1 MSSKYYYG
9 KRVRPK
15 RGQRLNTEVRT
26 NQAIGGRGDLST
38 DEIFEFL
45 EAEEEARP
53 KLYWEEMERE
63 NWEAQQ
69 ARLTEEYKDEL
80 VPGSAIAASKT
91 KGKRF
96 GATVDLVGAEQ
107 IHNLLMVAGFMP
119 IAGIGADLL
128 DSIIYGIEGEF
139 GMAGISI
146 IAAVPGFD
154 WASPMGKNIIQNVK
168 NTVHSSD
175 YAAIVKSTGDKS
187 KDISK
192 AEKTGQEGVDGWVE
206 LENTFQGPWYMDPK
220 AKIGKSS
227 RPSFGGY
234 RVKETW
240 TNQTTGESITAS
252 VMWKIP
258 EFGNFKKAKDF
269 VRNSFVSREG
279 FDRWKE
285 LYQIDDIWKGKLID
299 DWQLPIHAGVN
310 AAGEPIAWTTKLFD
324 DELFKIYKKEINANL
339 DNAPQY
345 IEFVPQYLRN
355 HEDMNY
361 LGVFKLGNPLME
373 RSKSTGKWFQS
384 DKKAVTFRGDYY
396 YNPRKILEEARHI
409 YSEQKMK
416 GKGKLGSL
424 WNAYNPLTHFGRM
437 TSSGMSRTKLD
448 RWGTLVH
455 EMTHAAQMNLSAG
468 NNIMVRM
475 ADGLE
480 KKLGTDSANLFKSHI
495 SDKLALSEYSRYLSA
510 EQIAEYGLKNPKYIG
525 DASQPLFKTNINP
538 IEQFDIGMPHKY
550 PMDGIIDRLHH
561 NFLVEVVEK
570 GNKMPESDA
579 IRIAGSV
586 HQWKYIKQLKP
597 GVAETIT
604 KNAPIG
610 EHQRY
615 VNWWWESEA
624 RIAELRSVKEIG
636 HDYTQTKAYRNL
648 EELYTPETIENM
660 MKEGW

>member
-1 MSSKYYYG
+1 MA
-9 KRVRPK
+9 KRTTV
-15 RGQRLNTEVRT
+15 NTLPS
-26 NQAIGGRGDLST
+26 D
-38 DEIFEFL
+38 DEIFNLLQEQKLNLL
-45 EAEEEARP
+45 EQHE
-53 KLYWEEMERE
+53 
-63 NWEAQQ
+63 
-69 ARLTEEYKDEL
+69 ARLTEKYEGAL
-80 VPGSAIAASKT
+80 VPGSARAAGRT

-154 WASPMGKNIIQNVK
+154 WASPMGKNIIENVK

-175 YAAIVKSTGDKS
+175 YAAIIKNAGDKS

-192 AEKTGQEGVDGWVE
+192 AEKMGQEGINGWTE
-206 LENTFQGPWYMDPK
+206 LQEEFSKIKGLKVPWYMEKGVD
-220 AKIGKSS
+220 IQKSTQ
-227 RPSFGGY
+227 PSFGGY

-240 TNQTTGESITAS
+240 THKDTGESITAS

-299 DWQLPIHAGVN
+299 DWQLPKLAGGGRN
-310 AAGEPIAWTTKLFD
+310 FEAWTPKMFD
-324 DELFKIYKKEINANL
+324 DELFKIYKKEISANL

-345 IEFVPQYLRN
+345 IEFVPKYLRS
-355 HEDMNY
+355 HADKQYM
-361 LGVFKLGNPLME
+361 GSFKMHKPLME
-373 RSKSTGKWFQS
+373 KSKTTGKWS
-384 DKKAVTFRGDYY
+384 ATDKKAVVLRGDYY
-396 YNPRKILEEARHI
+396 YDPRRILADAKDI
-409 YSEQKMK
+409 YTQLSMTGR
-416 GKGKLGSL
+416 GKVRSL
-424 WNAYNPLTHFGRM
+424 WHAYNPLTHFGPIAR
-437 TSSGMSRTKLD
+437 SGMSRTKLD
-448 RWGTLVH
+448 RYGTIVH

-495 SDKLALSEYSRYLSA
+495 ANKLALSEYHRYLSA
-510 EQIAEYGLKNPKYIG
+510 EQLVEFGIKNPEYTGKIG
-525 DASQPLFKTNINP
+525 GPSLYKNINP
-538 IEQFDIGMPHKY
+538 IDQFDIGMPYHH
-550 PMDGIIDRLHH
+550 PMHGIVDKLHH
-561 NFLVEVVEK
+561 DFLARVVSK
-570 GNKMPESDA
+570 GGEIPESEA
-579 IRIAGSV
+579 IRIAGGI
-586 HQWKYIKQLKP
+586 HQWNYIKKLKP
-597 GVAETIT
+597 GVAQTIT
-604 KNAPIG
+604 RDAPIG
-610 EHQRY
+610 QQQRY

-624 RIAELRSVKEIG
+624 RIGEIRAAIDTG
-636 HDYTQTKAYRNL
+636 VDYTQTKAYTDL
-648 EELYTPETIENM
+648 KEIYTPETIEDM
-660 MKEGW
+660 IKEAW